1 MDWLA
6 GSLSIVTI
14 LLAQRKKLFWM
25 NLVGLVAQAPWIAL
39 AVQTKSWGL
48 MPLEVVI
55 VGVYAWGL
63 VRRQR

>member
-6 GSLSIVTI
+6 GTLTIFTIV
-14 LLAQRKKLFWM
+14 LAQRKRVFWM

-39 AVQTKSWGL
+39 AVQAKFWGL
-48 MPLEVVI
+48 LPLEAVI

-63 VRRQR
+63 IRRQR

>member
-6 GSLSIVTI
+6 GSLTIVTI
-14 LLAQRKKLFWM
+14 ILAQRKRLFWM
-25 NLVGLVAQAPWIAL
+25 NFVGLIAQAPWIAL
-39 AVQTKSWGL
+39 AIQTKSWGL